1 MTARGLILL
10 VFVLALNFV
19 APARAEQVVA
29 GLSQT
34 RVALTATFD
43 GSEIL
48 VFGAV
53 RRDAPVDDDAA
64 PMQVIVTIQGPSA
77 PLTVWRKARRGG
89 IWVNT
94 DSVPIRQAPSFYAVA
109 TSAPFDEAITPE
121 EDARYRVSV
130 PRAIRA
136 LGATL
141 EETPLFTEALIR
153 IREEEGVYQLLEGGV
168 EIEQDTLFRTT
179 ISLPSSLTEGS
190 YETRIF
196 LMRGGAVI
204 DRYETEI
211 EVRKVGLER
220 ALYQL
225 AHRQPV
231 LYGLLAVLIAVA
243 SGWAASVVFR
253 RA

>member
-10 VFVLALNFV
+10 VFVLALNVV